1 MEGDEWY
8 HRVAPTDAAL
18 ARVELRGNRAHERH
32 DAADTP
38 SSTIAP
44 DVSTAG
50 PPQCANRARRAAQRR
65 KPQAWEIHTRV
76 AVVHD
81 WLDTWRGGEMV
92 LAEILRIYPD
102 ADLFALVDF
111 LPQADRGA
119 LNGKRAT
126 TSFLQRVPFAR
137 AGFRMLLPLFPRAI
151 ESLDVSAYDLVIS
164 SSHAVAK
171 GARTRPGQV
180 HICYCYTPMRYAWDL
195 HDQYLTQTGLD
206 RGLRGF
212 VAKRMLARLRAW
224 DRAASERVDH
234 FVAISQYIAER
245 IRRSYG
251 RDSSVIYP
259 PVAVEP
265 VEPTPPR
272 AAHYVTVSQLV
283 PYKRVDLIVEAFR
296 LMPERELVVI
306 GEGPEH
312 ARISAIAPRNVRM
325 LGRLPDAERNRWLA
339 GARAFVFAAEEDFG
353 IAPLEAQALGTPV
366 IAYAGGAASETI
378 RGLDASMP
386 SGVLYGEQSAA
397 AIANAVAEFEHNE
410 SRIAA
415 NACRQNAQRFE
426 PSRFRREFR
435 DFVDARLSGS
445 HAAATHR

>member
-1 MEGDEWY
+1 
-8 HRVAPTDAAL
+8 
-18 ARVELRGNRAHERH
+18 
-32 DAADTP
+32 
-38 SSTIAP
+38 
-44 DVSTAG
+44 
-50 PPQCANRARRAAQRR
+50 
-65 KPQAWEIHTRV
+65 
-76 AVVHD
+76 
-81 WLDTWRGGEMV
+81 MV

-137 AGFRMLLPLFPRAI
+137 AGFRFLLPLFPRAI

-195 HDQYLTQTGLD
+195 RDQYLAQTGLD

-212 VAKRMLARLRAW
+212 VAKRMLERLRTW
-224 DRAASERVDH
+224 DRAASKRVDH
-234 FVAISQYIAER
+234 FVAISHYIAER

-251 RDSSVIYP
+251 RDSTVIYP

-265 VEPTPPR
+265 VEPSPPR
-272 AAHYVTVSQLV
+272 GSYYVTVSQLV

-296 LMPERELVVI
+296 LLPERELVVI
-306 GEGPEH
+306 GEGPER
-312 ARISAIAPRNVRM
+312 ARILAIAPRNVRM
-325 LGRLPDAERNRWLA
+325 PGRLSDAERNRWLA

-378 RGLDASMP
+378 RGPDASAP

-397 AIANAVAEFEHNE
+397 AIANAVAEFEHNATH
-410 SRIAA
+410 IAA
-415 NACRQNAQRFE
+415 DACRENAQRFE
-426 PSRFRREFR
+426 ASRFRREFR
-435 DFVDARLSGS
+435 DFVAAQLSGPR
-445 HAAATHR
+445 AAATQL

>member
-1 MEGDEWY
+1 L
-8 HRVAPTDAAL
+8 HRPAGHRGARKIARRLRTPT
-18 ARVELRGNRAHERH
+18 H
-32 DAADTP
+32 DAADIP

-44 DVSTAG
+44 AV
-50 PPQCANRARRAAQRR
+50 
-65 KPQAWEIHTRV
+65 KV

-111 LPQADRGA
+111 LSQADRGP

-137 AGFRMLLPLFPRAI
+137 AGFRMLLPLFPSAV

-171 GARTRPGQV
+171 GVRTRPGQV

-195 HDQYLTQTGLD
+195 RDQYLAQTGLD

-212 VAKRMLARLRAW
+212 IAKRMLARLRAW
-224 DRAASERVDH
+224 DRAASGRVDH
-234 FVAISQYIAER
+234 FVAISNYIAER

-283 PYKRVDLIVEAFR
+283 PYKRIDLIVDAFR
-296 LMPERELVVI
+296 LLPERELVVI
-306 GEGPEH
+306 GEGPERV
-312 ARISAIAPRNVRM
+312 RIAAIAPRNVRM
-325 LGRLPDAERNRWLA
+325 LGRVGDAERNRWLA

-366 IAYAGGAASETI
+366 IAYAGGAASETV
-378 RGLDASMP
+378 RGLDASAP
-386 SGVLYGEQSAA
+386 TGVLYDEQSAE
-397 AIANAVAEFEHNE
+397 AIAKAVAEFEHNE

-415 NACRQNAQRFE
+415 NACRENARRFDAG
-426 PSRFRREFR
+426 RFRREFR
-435 DFVDARLSGS
+435 DFVEARLSGPR
-445 HAAATHR
+445 AAATHR

>member
-1 MEGDEWY
+1 MKAWGRREWRATNGITARCTDRPS
-8 HRVAPTDAAL
+8 HRR
-18 ARVELRGNRAHERH
+18 ARKIARQTGTQRH
-32 DAADTP
+32 DAADIP

-44 DVSTAG
+44 AV
-50 PPQCANRARRAAQRR
+50 
-65 KPQAWEIHTRV
+65 RV

-137 AGFRMLLPLFPRAI
+137 AGFRFLLPLFPRAI

-195 HDQYLTQTGLD
+195 RDQYLAQTGLD

-212 VAKRMLARLRAW
+212 VAKRMLERLRTW
-224 DRAASERVDH
+224 DRAASKRVDH
-234 FVAISQYIAER
+234 FVAISHYIAER

-251 RDSSVIYP
+251 RDSTVIYP

-265 VEPTPPR
+265 VEPSPPR
-272 AAHYVTVSQLV
+272 GSYYVTVSQLV

-296 LMPERELVVI
+296 LLPERELI
-306 GEGPEH
+306 ATCACWGGFPTP
-312 ARISAIAPRNVRM
+312 SAIAGWRVRARSSSPRRKTSASH
-325 LGRLPDAERNRWLA
+325 RSKRKRS
-339 GARAFVFAAEEDFG
+339 AR
-353 IAPLEAQALGTPV
+353 
-366 IAYAGGAASETI
+366 
-378 RGLDASMP
+378 R
-386 SGVLYGEQSAA
+386 
-397 AIANAVAEFEHNE
+397 
-410 SRIAA
+410 
-415 NACRQNAQRFE
+415 
-426 PSRFRREFR
+426 
-435 DFVDARLSGS
+435 
-445 HAAATHR
+445 